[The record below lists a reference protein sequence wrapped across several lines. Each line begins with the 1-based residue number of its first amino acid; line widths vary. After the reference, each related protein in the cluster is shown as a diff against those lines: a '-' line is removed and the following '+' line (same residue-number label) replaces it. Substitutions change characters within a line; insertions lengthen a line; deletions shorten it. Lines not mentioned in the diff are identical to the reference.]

1 MLKHSS
7 DYLIYKRI
15 PNNVLAGK
23 KKIIVGCS
31 GGSDS
36 TLLVNILHQ
45 KIKNAKE
52 NIIVCHIN
60 FKLRGI
66 DSDND
71 ELMVIESC
79 KKLNLRLLKF
89 EFDLSSHKSGIQE
102 KARNYR
108 IQKFFDLSRKLDTSY
123 IFLGHNQDDHIET
136 ILLNITRGTNLNGLK
151 GIRSKKII
159 QRNKKRI
166 TLFRPLIDIQKKE
179 IEKLCKEKKIKFR
192 LDRSN
197 KSNFYSR
204 NLIRNKIIPELE
216 KINPNIRKSIN
227 NLSKII
233 DKESSNKILSN
244 NEFQG
249 MNLAEAKAIILD
261 RLNNLENSEKGYFFS
276 YDHHQM
282 IEDVLLGNSKSENL
296 PGDIILNEKDGYFIL
311 ENLKNKRKLEDF
323 RLKIKIPGKARI
335 NDQITLV
342 SKIINTPSNLIIN
355 NQNKIFISEKFI
367 NKNLYIRSKR
377 DGDRLHQS
385 KDMAFS
391 SRVKKIISNNKKKKE
406 NVLLL
411 CTEKQIL
418 WIIGVRQSIDS
429 YVQKK
434 DKKVLEFSLLKN
446 SI

>member
-1 MLKHSS
+1 MLSHST

-15 PNNVLAGK
+15 PNNVLDGK

-31 GGSDS
+31 GGADS
-36 TLLVNILHQ
+36 TLLLNILYQ

-52 NIIVCHIN
+52 NIFVCHIN
-60 FKLRGI
+60 FKLRGK
-66 DSDND
+66 DSDSD

-79 KKLNLRLLKF
+79 KKLNLILHKF

-136 ILLNITRGTNLNGLK
+136 ILLNITRGTNINGLK

-233 DKESSNKILSN
+233 DKESSNKILYN
-244 NEFQG
+244 NEFEG
-249 MNLAEAKAIILD
+249 MNLAQAKAIILD
-261 RLNNLENSEKGYFFS
+261 RLNNLKNSEKGYFFS

-282 IEDVLLGNSKSENL
+282 IEDVLLGKSKSENL

-311 ENLKNKRKLEDF
+311 ENLKNKRKQEDF
-323 RLKIKIPGKARI
+323 RLKIKMPGTARI
-335 NDQITLV
+335 NEQITLV

-355 NQNKIFISEKFI
+355 NENKIFISEKFI

-391 SRVKKIISNNKKKKE
+391 SKVKKIISNNKKKKE

>member
-1 MLKHSS
+1 
-7 DYLIYKRI
+7 
-15 PNNVLAGK
+15 
-23 KKIIVGCS
+23 
-31 GGSDS
+31 
-36 TLLVNILHQ
+36 
-45 KIKNAKE
+45 
-52 NIIVCHIN
+52 
-60 FKLRGI
+60 
-66 DSDND
+66 
-71 ELMVIESC
+71 
-79 KKLNLRLLKF
+79 
-89 EFDLSSHKSGIQE
+89 
-102 KARNYR
+102 
-108 IQKFFDLSRKLDTSY
+108 
-123 IFLGHNQDDHIET
+123 
-136 ILLNITRGTNLNGLK
+136 
-151 GIRSKKII
+151 
-159 QRNKKRI
+159 
-166 TLFRPLIDIQKKE
+166 
-179 IEKLCKEKKIKFR
+179 
-192 LDRSN
+192 
-197 KSNFYSR
+197 
-204 NLIRNKIIPELE
+204 
-216 KINPNIRKSIN
+216 
-227 NLSKII
+227 
-233 DKESSNKILSN
+233 
-244 NEFQG
+244 
-249 MNLAEAKAIILD
+249 
-261 RLNNLENSEKGYFFS
+261 
-276 YDHHQM
+276 M
-282 IEDVLLGNSKSENL
+282 IEDVLLGKSKSENL